1 MRKITTRRI
10 VIAEREDIMRKK
22 ERSRIAVLLGIGA
35 ICGMLGTTGRYV
47 YAENM
52 TTATAAIEESTG
64 DITPATGY
72 EVSENAGP
80 ELYTSDEELALQ
92 STSNDTSQSGT
103 WENVTWTLSGTT
115 LRYQEKEIC
124 RTPVLLI
131 RHHGIL

>member
-1 MRKITTRRI
+1 
-10 VIAEREDIMRKK
+10 MRKK
-22 ERSRIAVLLGIGA
+22 GRSRIAVLLGIGA

-80 ELYTSDEELALQ
+80 ELYTSDEWISALLGMCTKFSEVTLAVHFREK
-92 STSNDTSQSGT
+92 NDKGEFVGGLT
-103 WENVTWTLSGTT
+103 
-115 LRYQEKEIC
+115 C
-124 RTPVLLI
+124 
-131 RHHGIL
+131 

>member
-1 MRKITTRRI
+1 
-10 VIAEREDIMRKK
+10 MRKK

-72 EVSENAGP
+72 EV
-80 ELYTSDEELALQ
+80 
-92 STSNDTSQSGT
+92 
-103 WENVTWTLSGTT
+103 
-115 LRYQEKEIC
+115 
-124 RTPVLLI
+124 
-131 RHHGIL
+131 

>member
-1 MRKITTRRI
+1 
-10 VIAEREDIMRKK
+10 MRKK

-92 STSNDTSQSGT
+92 STSNDTSKSGT

-115 LRYQEKEIC
+115 LTISGKGDMPDASSSNKAPWY
-124 RTPVLLI
+124 T
-131 RHHGIL
+131 